1 MPQDLVSQR
10 HLAQRPPRED
20 PAARRRMEV
29 LELPELPG
37 ESLECLLVDSKGMSA
52 LAVDNHGVSSPAT
65 S

>member
-20 PAARRRMEV
+20 PAGRRRMEV
-29 LELPELPG
+29 LEPPG

-52 LAVDNHGVSSPAT
+52 LAVDNYGVSSPAT